1 MKNKKLLKIA
11 GAIIKA
17 PFKLIALAF
26 KNPVATIIIAV
37 GAWFSGADRFFL
49 QSVKRSSP
57 YDPQKNLVSKAQG
70 QSDCGK
76 QKQNGEW
83 ALALPDIRIHLKTII
98 MKSGALVR
106 IRKTW
111 KWKGEASGIFEFTCL
126 IHGEDL
132 KSVRKRF
139 SEYGW
144 ESVLIYGETVVSFF
158 PYVNQFWSK
167 WVQSSIWISKW

>member
-1 MKNKKLLKIA
+1 MW
-11 GAIIKA
+11 IIYTSEKESKPNRIRVIVQQKSHRA
-17 PFKLIALAF
+17 FLGGMWQNYSKFIWRTRCCEEPTKSFK
-26 KNPVATIIIAV
+26 
-37 GAWFSGADRFFL
+37 
-49 QSVKRSSP
+49 
-57 YDPQKNLVSKAQG
+57 
-70 QSDCGK
+70 K
-76 QKQNGEW
+76 QKQNDEW

-126 IHGEDL
+126 IHGEDM

-144 ESVLIYGETVVSFF
+144 GSLLIYGEKIVSFF
-158 PYVNQFWSK
+158 MLIINKLNLDRVKIWNMKPQTCQK
-167 WVQSSIWISKW
+167 W